1 MTLRSKMSNRGTH
14 HPVHS
19 NDHEHV
25 HQSSL
30 ERTHHLPK
38 EGQLS
43 MTHGGGKA
51 FRGYLMSHTTDIDMN
66 NARPVILSYICKI
79 NPMKHR

>member
-1 MTLRSKMSNRGTH
+1 MSTIGRKVNQSNILGRKATSGMTLGSRMSNRGTH

-38 EGQLS
+38 DGQMS
-43 MTHGGGKA
+43 MTHGGGISRHPWQRKKN
-51 FRGYLMSHTTDIDMN
+51 H
-66 NARPVILSYICKI
+66 
-79 NPMKHR
+79 